1 MFELRYWNSVLFRMD
16 DKIKKLIEKE
26 EQTKVKSYDL
36 MEKYK
41 RVLRRSLREIECD
54 GKEGIVYSNE
64 EMIDKVE
71 NELEENVK
79 IVKKLDKELIRHNE
93 NCLKLLRK
101 DKVLKIQKE
110 VEIVNQEIR
119 ILEATLGYIR
129 SK

>member
-1 MFELRYWNSVLFRMD
+1 MD

>member
-1 MFELRYWNSVLFRMD
+1 MD

-93 NCLKLLRK
+93 KCLKLLRK